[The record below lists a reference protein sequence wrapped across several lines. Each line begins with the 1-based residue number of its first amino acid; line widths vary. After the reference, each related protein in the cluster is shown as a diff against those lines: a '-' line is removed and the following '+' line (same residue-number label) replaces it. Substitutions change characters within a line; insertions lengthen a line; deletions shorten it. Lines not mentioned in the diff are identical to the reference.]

1 MTTLVPVQ
9 RVTII
14 ADSVLTDT
22 LLENLLR
29 LGSNGYTYTECHGKG
44 KHEDLPDPYTGISRV
59 RIEVF
64 VQPKIAE
71 AVMEYLYSE
80 ELRHY
85 ALVACV
91 ETVQVSSHEKF

>member
-1 MTTLVPVQ
+1 MGTLIPIQ

-14 ADSVLTDT
+14 ADSVLTET
-22 LLENLLR
+22 LLENLLK

-64 VQPKIAE
+64 VQPDVAKNI
-71 AVMEYLYSE
+71 MEYLYSE

-91 ETVQVSSHEKF
+91 ETVEVSSKEKF